1 MTPISGVPVHYDWGC
16 PRTIPE
22 LLGEQPDGRPLAELW
37 FGAHS
42 KGSSRLPDGRTL
54 LSAVAEAPAEML
66 GNDVRLTF
74 GDELPF
80 LVKLLAPVKALSL
93 QVHPTKETA
102 ARGYD
107 AEVARGIAVDDPA
120 RNYPDR
126 NHKPEM
132 VFALTTFEALSG
144 FRAPR
149 RAIEMVESLTAPLA
163 VRMRE
168 SLSRRDGTA
177 MQTTF
182 AQLLG
187 AARPRPDDVVEL
199 VEEIGARLQRGDSP
213 SPRIDRT
220 VVQLGRWHPG
230 DPGTAAV
237 LLLNPVTLQ
246 PGEAMFVGAG
256 NVHCYLAGLGLEVLA
271 NSDNVVR
278 AGLTSKHVDAQ
289 TLLEIV
295 DTTAAPP
302 VRLGSERVGPAVD
315 VYYAPV
321 DDFVLTVATTLPS
334 GPVRLP
340 GGGPRIL
347 VGLDGEVRAHADGE
361 PVLLRPGR
369 AAFVGPAEPAVRI
382 DGHGRVAQVAV
393 P

>member
-1 MTPISGVPVHYDWGC
+1 MTPISGAAHHYDWGC

-22 LLGEQPDGRPLAELW
+22 LLGEQPDGSPFAELW
-37 FGAHS
+37 FGAHPKS
-42 KGSSRLPDGRTL
+42 PSLLTDGTPL
-54 LSAVAEAPAEML
+54 NEAVAAEPERLL
-66 GNDVRLTF
+66 GEDVRLTF

-80 LVKLLAPVKALSL
+80 LVKLLAPAKALSL
-93 QVHPTKETA
+93 QVHPTKERA
-102 ARGYD
+102 IAGFE
-107 AEVARGIAVDDPA
+107 AEEATGVPRDHPL

-132 VFALTTFEALSG
+132 VFALTTFQALSG

-149 RAIEMVESLTAPLA
+149 RAIEMLEGLSSPLA
-163 VRMRE
+163 ERMRA
-168 SLSRRDGTA
+168 SLSRRDATA
-177 MQTTF
+177 MHETF
-182 AQLLG
+182 AQLLS
-187 AARPRPDDVVEL
+187 ADRPSADDVAAL
-199 VEEIGARLQRGDSP
+199 VAEVGARLDRVESP

-220 VVQLGRWHPG
+220 VVQLGGWHPG

-278 AGLTSKHVDAQ
+278 AGLTSKHVDAA

-295 DTTAAPP
+295 DTAAAPP
-302 VRLGSERVGPAVD
+302 VRLGPERVSPAVD

-321 DDFVLTVATTLPS
+321 DDFELAVATTLP
-334 GPVRLP
+334 GGTIRLP
-340 GGGPRIL
+340 GRGPRIV
-347 VGLDGEVRAHADGE
+347 VGLDGEVTAHAGTDA
-361 PVLLRPGR
+361 VVLRPGR
-369 AAFVGPAEPAVRI
+369 AAFVSATDPQVTI
-382 DGHGRVAQVAV
+382 DGKGRVAQIGV